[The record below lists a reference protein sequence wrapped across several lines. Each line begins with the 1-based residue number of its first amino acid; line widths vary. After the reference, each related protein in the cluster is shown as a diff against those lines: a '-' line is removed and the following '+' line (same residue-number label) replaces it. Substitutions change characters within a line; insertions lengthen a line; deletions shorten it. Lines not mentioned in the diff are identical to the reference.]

1 MRLRKLAGVF
11 AALALAVGVTAI
23 SLPAASATA
32 VDGQAAVRLHS
43 LVNDYRAQHALKPL
57 AWNNGIAAVAQ
68 DWTLRSAQTA
78 NRDGAGTFTHNP
90 SFASQYPAGARHAS
104 ENIAWNMS
112 VDQAFEWWVNSE
124 PHRANMLR
132 AADTDLGI
140 GVVLLTSGPNK
151 GVYLATV
158 NFGQYER
165 PAPAPAA
172 PEPTQIPPQASE
184 EAETQKP
191 ADAPET
197 PAPTPDETT
206 ARPSDETTARPA
218 VETPARS
225 AVETP
230 AQTPAETPSQLP
242 APAPAAEAGADA
254 DPVPAPATAPVD
266 DPVPAPE
273 AAPGVAPALPEP
285 LPSAEPA
292 PTASAEAELPAPAPA
307 EPAVTAPVPE
317 PPTEPSPSPKPDPAE
332 TPSPSPAPARTE
344 LQSSDP
350 ALLVPAARGS
360 FAAQATGSQLRL
372 TGLTP
377 GEQYQVFLHS
387 TPIKAGILSV
397 GADGTLPVQIPAS
410 LEAGEHRVALYTLEG
425 TLAGWQS
432 FSVQPAVTVLGAPA
446 SAATAAP
453 KALAATGAAPGQILT
468 AAAGTFMVLSGGAVL
483 LLLRRRHTAGAE

>member
-11 AALALAVGVTAI
+11 TALALAVGATAV

-32 VDGQAAVRLHS
+32 VDGQAAVRLHT
-43 LVNDYRAQHALKPL
+43 LVNDYRAKHALNPL
-57 AWNNGIAAVAQ
+57 VWNNGIAAVAQ

-90 SFASQYPAGARHAS
+90 SFASQYPAGARHWS

-158 NFGQYER
+158 NFGQYEQPA

-172 PEPTQIPPQASE
+172 PEPAPEPEPAPAQTQPAEQMQTHKP
-184 EAETQKP
+184 AET
-191 ADAPET
+191 PET
-197 PAPTPDETT
+197 PAQPAADTP
-206 ARPSDETTARPA
+206 
-218 VETPARS
+218 ETPAQKP
-225 AVETP
+225 VETP
-230 AQTPAETPSQLP
+230 AQTPEPALTPEPAPAAGTEADP
-242 APAPAAEAGADA
+242 APAPA
-254 DPVPAPATAPVD
+254 PVD
-266 DPVPAPE
+266 DPAPEPAPAPE
-273 AAPGVAPALPEP
+273 AVPEVAPTLPAP
-285 LPSAEPA
+285 LPPAEPA
-292 PTASAEAELPAPAPA
+292 PTAPTEAELPAPAPA

-317 PPTEPSPSPKPDPAE
+317 APAEPSASPDPDPAE
-332 TPSPSPAPARTE
+332 TPSPAPAGARTE
-344 LQSSDP
+344 LQTSDP
-350 ALLVPAARGS
+350 ALLVPGARGS

-387 TPIKAGILSV
+387 TPIKSGILSV
-397 GADGTLPVQIPAS
+397 NADGTLPVQIPAS

-432 FSVQPAVTVLGAPA
+432 FSVQPVVTVLGAPAPA

-453 KALAATGAAPGQILT
+453 AALAATGVAPGQALT
-468 AAAGTFMVLSGGAVL
+468 AAAGAFMVLGGAAAL
-483 LLLRRRHTAGAE
+483 LLLRRRHPTEAG

>member
-11 AALALAVGVTAI
+11 AALALAVGATAV

-32 VDGQAAVRLHS
+32 VDGQAAVRLHT
-43 LVNDYRAQHALKPL
+43 LVNDYRAKHALKPL
-57 AWNNGIAAVAQ
+57 VWNNGIAAVAQ

-90 SFASQYPAGARHAS
+90 SFASQYPAGARHWS

-158 NFGQYER
+158 NFGQYEQ

-172 PEPTQIPPQASE
+172 PEPAPAPTPAQTQPAGQMQTHNP
-184 EAETQKP
+184 AET
-191 ADAPET
+191 PET
-197 PAPTPDETT
+197 PAQPAADTP
-206 ARPSDETTARPA
+206 
-218 VETPARS
+218 
-225 AVETP
+225 ETP
-230 AQTPAETPSQLP
+230 AQTPVETPVQTPAQTPEPALTPEPAPAAGTEADP
-242 APAPAAEAGADA
+242 APAPA
-254 DPVPAPATAPVD
+254 PVD
-266 DPVPAPE
+266 DPAPEQAPAPE
-273 AAPGVAPALPEP
+273 AVPEVAPTLPAP
-285 LPSAEPA
+285 LPPAEPA
-292 PTASAEAELPAPAPA
+292 PTAPTEAELPAPAPA

-317 PPTEPSPSPKPDPAE
+317 APAERSASPDPDPAE
-332 TPSPSPAPARTE
+332 TPSPAPAGARTE
-344 LQSSDP
+344 LQTSDP
-350 ALLVPAARGS
+350 ALLVPGARGS

-397 GADGTLPVQIPAS
+397 NADGTLPVQIPAS

-432 FSVQPAVTVLGAPA
+432 FSVQPVVTVLGAPAPA

-453 KALAATGAAPGQILT
+453 AALAATGVAPGQVLT
-468 AAAGTFMVLSGGAVL
+468 AAAGAFMVLGGAAAL
-483 LLLRRRHTAGAE
+483 LLLRRRHTTEAG